1 MADSGDVRGIAE
13 KLLKGEI
20 KEEEKEDP
28 LQKV

>member
-1 MADSGDVRGIAE
+1 MADSGDVRDVAE

-20 KEEEKEDP
+20 KEEEDP

>member
-1 MADSGDVRGIAE
+1 MADSGDVRDVAE

-20 KEEEKEDP
+20 KEEEEEDP